1 MLGQLIRSYKFGKPN
16 CSGQNCSRSR
26 IVVIA
31 LQYMTISW
39 NRGCDILAHI
49 KPFFIGLYERNYL
62 HTPRSTECFT
72 WITHVS
78 FFICNSI
85 AIDFGID
92 CSSISSKALRPF
104 HLTEVTKLFN
114 RFTSQRLL
122 PTHGKIHFNKTL
134 GLDKLI

>member
-1 MLGQLIRSYKFGKPN
+1 MNAIIYILLAQRS
-16 CSGQNCSRSR
+16 
-26 IVVIA
+26 V
-31 LQYMTISW
+31 L
-39 NRGCDILAHI
+39 H
-49 KPFFIGLYERNYL
+49 GL
-62 HTPRSTECFT
+62 HMC
-72 WITHVS
+72 H

-122 PTHGKIHFNKTL
+122 PTHGKIHFNKTM